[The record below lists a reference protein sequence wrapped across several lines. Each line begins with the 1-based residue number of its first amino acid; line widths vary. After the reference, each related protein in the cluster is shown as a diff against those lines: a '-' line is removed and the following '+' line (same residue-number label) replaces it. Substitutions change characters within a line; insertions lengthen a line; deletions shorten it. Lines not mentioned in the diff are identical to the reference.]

1 MKIWKLF
8 SILALSVLLVAMLA
22 ACEGGSSGDTTQSG
36 GQGNGVATSTLT
48 ADSTASA
55 PTTAAPTSAPTTA
68 APTSAPTTAAP
79 TSAPSTGGSQSTGSC
94 TTAASCQKAIVNVIP
109 NHVKPGGKVTI
120 TGKGWVANAKL
131 QASIGVQAVE
141 SDIVYATS
149 DAQGNFSVTL
159 TIDPRTADIG
169 PTTIHINLADT
180 TDGSKNLRV
189 DNQLVIIG

>member
-22 ACEGGSSGDTTQSG
+22 ACEGGSSGGTTQSG

-48 ADSTASA
+48 VDATVSA
-55 PTTAAPTSAPTTA
+55 PTTAAPTSVPNTGE
-68 APTSAPTTAAP
+68 SR
-79 TSAPSTGGSQSTGSC
+79 STGGC
-94 TTAASCQKAIVNVIP
+94 TTAASCQKAIVTVTP
-109 NHVKPGGKVTI
+109 NQVKPGGKVAI

-141 SDIVYATS
+141 SDIVYVTS

-159 TIDPRTADIG
+159 TIDPQTNDIG
-169 PTTIHINLADT
+169 PTTIHINLVNT
-180 TDGSKNLRV
+180 TDFSKNLAV
-189 DNQLVIIG
+189 DNQLTIIG